1 LLLSELPTYRDTLRY
16 AVLLREQ
23 CDKNSRTFLIKDMA
37 KKVAC
42 AVITQWQKA
51 NANFKA
57 PIIYSEKNIVYKII
71 KAWDVAFLI
80 SANRENKE
88 NKKDFILKLDKLFDI
103 LNCKCI
109 ISDCKEFGCKVICK
123 QQAHITCNCCKE
135 YKIPI
140 IDVFYIKT
148 ERDKVGAKG
157 LLQISSKDMPEHN
170 RQVKKLYN
178 HSNKEAF
185 KRKRANSITT
195 NTILNNDF
203 SMTEDELTNEEFNTE
218 PSTSNSKVKKSKY
231 NTKSVRNVA
240 IHSLR

>member
-1 LLLSELPTYRDTLRY
+1 
-16 AVLLREQ
+16 
-23 CDKNSRTFLIKDMA
+23 MA

-103 LNCKCI
+103 LKCKCI

-123 QQAHITCNCCKE
+123 
-135 YKIPI
+135 
-140 IDVFYIKT
+140 
-148 ERDKVGAKG
+148 
-157 LLQISSKDMPEHN
+157 
-170 RQVKKLYN
+170 
-178 HSNKEAF
+178 
-185 KRKRANSITT
+185 
-195 NTILNNDF
+195 
-203 SMTEDELTNEEFNTE
+203 
-218 PSTSNSKVKKSKY
+218 
-231 NTKSVRNVA
+231 
-240 IHSLR
+240 